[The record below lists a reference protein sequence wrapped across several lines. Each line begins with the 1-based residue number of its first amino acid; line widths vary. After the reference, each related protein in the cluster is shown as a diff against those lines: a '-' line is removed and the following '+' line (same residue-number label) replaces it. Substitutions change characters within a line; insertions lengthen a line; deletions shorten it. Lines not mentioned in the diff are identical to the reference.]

1 MIRLLKKKKDN
12 LSKDDYKRLKA
23 EVAASGTLLTL
34 VKDHL
39 DEKLQAY
46 ENIMLKEDT
55 LRSPNLLSGYARIL
69 KEIKSLR
76 KQFDQT
82 TEE

>member
-1 MIRLLKKKKDN
+1 MIRLLKKQKDN

-23 EVAASGTLLTL
+23 EVAASGTLLKL

-39 DEKLQAY
+39 DEKIKAY
-46 ENIMLKEDT
+46 ENLMLKEDT
-55 LRSPNLLSGYARIL
+55 LRSPNILTGYARVL
-69 KEIKSLR
+69 KEFKSLR